1 MTAAVHWLDPL
12 FSLFSSQF
20 VPLFSPVPSLLFGQV
35 LPAGTTLLAVLFP
48 LAGVAL
54 GVWVYRDARARGH
67 RDLAPFAA
75 VVVGGLFLTG
85 SVPGLVA
92 LAVAEDVAT
101 QGFPTALRVVP
112 GLAALTVYLV
122 AR

>member
-1 MTAAVHWLDPL
+1 MVVATPWFDPL
-12 FSLFSSQF
+12 R
-20 VPLFSPVPSLLFGQV
+20 FGV
-35 LPAGTTLLAVLFP
+35 LGQLHPAGTTLLAVLFP

-54 GVWVYRDARARGH
+54 GVWVYRDASARGH
-67 RDLAPFAA
+67 RELAPFAA
-75 VVVGGLFLTG
+75 VVVGGVVLTG

-112 GLAALTVYLV
+112 GLAALAVYLV
-122 AR
+122 LR